1 MGEFVRR
8 IVEWLTAEGK
18 RLSAVKNPD
27 GFLLRADTQ
36 ETVYNE
42 SGLLLLPIKSGIELR
57 VRYELQDKQ

>member
-18 RLSAVKNPD
+18 RLSVVKNSD

-42 SGLLLLPIKSGIELR
+42 SGLLLLPINQ
-57 VRYELQDKQ
+57 V